1 MTEDLEAVFASAN
14 HGDESAMKVLLRTAR
29 SGDITA
35 MFLMGRLRDVQREP
49 HAARTD
55 LVEARAWY
63 ERAASAGCTPAQFAL
78 GNMFEFGEG
87 TPNDDAMARYWY
99 ERAAIAG
106 DAEAQ
111 MSYARLLETGR
122 GGKQS
127 IADAASWYRKA
138 THQGHELAA
147 TNLALM
153 HCRKEIADASD
164 GVAFTLFGLAADK
177 LDGIA
182 HLMLAKM
189 WSEGRGTEMNAAHA
203 LLHLCIASLL
213 LPEGSD
219 RARVVEQTNLTF
231 DEFPALRTKF
241 ESMAAD
247 YVRERSG
254 TGSADSPR

>member
-1 MTEDLEAVFASAN
+1 MAEDLEAVFASAN
-14 HGDESAMKVLLRTAR
+14 RGDESAVIVLLRAAR
-29 SGDITA
+29 SGDATA

-63 ERAASAGCTPAQFAL
+63 ERAASTGCTQAQFAL
-78 GNMFEFGEG
+78 GNMYEFGEG
-87 TPNDDAMARYWY
+87 TPNDDVLARHWY

-111 MSYARLLETGR
+111 MSYARMLQTGR
-122 GGKQS
+122 GGGKS
-127 IADAASWYRKA
+127 DADAATWYRKA
-138 THQGHELAA
+138 THQGHDLAA

-153 HCRKEIADASD
+153 HYRKEIADASD
-164 GVAFTLFGLAADK
+164 GVAFTLFGLAGDK

-182 HLMLAKM
+182 HLMLANM
-189 WSEGRGTEMNAAHA
+189 WIEGRGTEMDAAHA

-219 RARVVEQTNLTF
+219 RARVIDQTNLIF
-231 DEFPALRTKF
+231 DEYPALRAKF
-241 ESMAAD
+241 ESAAAD
-247 YVRERSG
+247 YVRERSAA
-254 TGSADSPR
+254 GSAASPR